1 MKLSSFLTSLLFS
14 ITVVVS
20 EETPLEV
27 TPLVQNA
34 QCEKPAERRE
44 WRTLDRS
51 ERKAFID
58 AVKCL
63 GELPH
68 NPKLTPVGAT
78 PDIPSMNLSSS
89 YFDDFVY
96 VHIDSNIKDHFT
108 ALFLPWHRWFLHT
121 FHTALK
127 DKCAYGGVM
136 PYWNWSLDVGNIT
149 NSPIFDADPESGLGT
164 FGTSADDKWEVKDG
178 AFGTTIRAYPVPH
191 VVSRKFNPRP
201 FDNHVF
207 PFGFNAPEMHATQP
221 FAPEAMENIVEGS
234 TGNFTDFAY
243 KIDGVTAQGPHN
255 AAHLMM
261 GGDMGNLLW
270 SPNDPLFYL
279 HHAHI
284 DCIWEKWQDRRPE
297 NAMAFGGGL
306 TQDVENYHLYPV
318 GAPPAANFSS
328 LLPTEGL
335 SPPAQVS
342 DMMSTKRSNLCY
354 KCIW

>member
-108 ALFLPWHRWFLHT
+108 AH
-121 FHTALK
+121 
-127 DKCAYGGVM
+127 
-136 PYWNWSLDVGNIT
+136 VGNIT